1 MKDHFHQTLDEA
13 LRCIPKEDKIFLLGY
28 FNARVGKDSKVWSLC
43 AEHDLTITNTLFQLK
58 NKYKTS
64 WMHPCYKH
72 WHLLDYIIVRRS
84 DTKDVL
90 LTRAMRGVE
99 CWTDHRL
106 IIARLRVKVRP
117 AIRLQRSEK
126 KRLDCARLEKP
137 TDRDSL
143 RRSLAENLEDIE
155 TLLSTDYS
163 IDDKWSSV
171 TSRLYEAA
179 V

>member
-1 MKDHFHQTLDEA
+1 MVIMVLVKSMPTDYG
-13 LRCIPKEDKIFLLGY
+13 C
-28 FNARVGKDSKVWSLC
+28 C

-64 WMHPCYKH
+64 WMHPRSKH

-90 LTRAMRGVE
+90 LTRAMRGAE
-99 CWTDHRL
+99 WWTDHRL
-106 IIARLRVKVRP
+106 IIARLRVEVRP
-117 AIRLQRSEK
+117 AIRLQRSGK

-143 RRSLAENLEDIE
+143 RCSLAENLKDIE
-155 TLLSTDYS
+155 TLLSTDDS
-163 IDDKWSSV
+163 IDDK
-171 TSRLYEAA
+171 
-179 V
+179 